1 MHQVV
6 PIRSFYYDN
15 FVLLSD
21 RMLLHQAVMQ
31 DGRGGKE
38 GGGITPCLA
47 GVYRD
52 TAQLTLLLSVNIQHF
67 HSICVKNKAHT
78 IIKSRC
84 IFHTPCVHEYFLRFQ
99 MLVEAAL

>member
-1 MHQVV
+1 
-6 PIRSFYYDN
+6 
-15 FVLLSD
+15 
-21 RMLLHQAVMQ
+21 MQ
-31 DGRGGKE
+31 DGRE
-38 GGGITPCLA
+38 VGILLAWA

-84 IFHTPCVHEYFLRFQ
+84 IFHTQCVCAYLLRFWLSVVGGPIVK
-99 MLVEAAL
+99 MPDRVFINMSWFYYKI

>member
-1 MHQVV
+1 M
-6 PIRSFYYDN
+6 RSFRYDG

-21 RMLLHQAVMQ
+21 RLRLHRAVVPHGREGNILLAW
-31 DGRGGKE
+31 
-38 GGGITPCLA
+38 A

-52 TAQLTLLLSVNIQHF
+52 TAQLTLLLSVNIRHF

-84 IFHTPCVHEYFLRFQ
+84 IFHTRCVFAYLLRFQ
-99 MLVEAAL
+99 LSAVAPL